1 MDFSYRIKSLARVY
15 QITLVSNRPL
25 TEPELQVQGADYVVL
40 PGGVGRMAWLR
51 YLWHCARLIR
61 TRSPEVA
68 VLLHSTVAPVA
79 LLCGNIATVTYW
91 NEHPSHFSPAPAGR
105 LSLKN
110 WMRHVLRWL
119 LFEGARR
126 SSIVMPIGEAHR
138 EDLLQHGCLAERI
151 SLLYMGVDPTF
162 YQVALPP
169 PVALFQFQFESAT
182 RRRQA
187 SDEDS
192 TSSTARSERGSQRS
206 STEKMELELN
216 APLRLLYIGSVSPAR
231 GRDIMLEAIAQANA
245 ETAIATIT
253 LVGACE
259 VQQRYCRDYAQRLG
273 IADAVTV
280 VGRVSGYRIPD
291 FLRAADAGLCLWED
305 QPWWRFNPPT
315 KLFEYLVA
323 GLPVLASNIGTH
335 TQYITDQSNGLIF
348 EYDSSSLAAAIRQ
361 LWQRRAE
368 IPAFKQR
375 AADSGEQY
383 LWPGIEPAF
392 LHAVQRAQR

>member
-25 TEPELQVQGADYVVL
+25 TEPELQVQGAGYVVL
-40 PGGVGRMAWLR
+40 PGGEGRMAWLR

-61 TRSPEVA
+61 ARSPEVA

-79 LLCGNIATVTYW
+79 LLCGNVVTVTYW

-105 LSLKN
+105 FPLKK
-110 WMRHVLRWL
+110 WIRRGLRWL

-138 EDLLQHGCLAERI
+138 ADLLQQGCPAERI
-151 SLLYMGVDPTF
+151 ALLYMGVDPIF
-162 YQVALPP
+162 HRVALTP
-169 PVALFQFQFESAT
+169 PVP
-182 RRRQA
+182 
-187 SDEDS
+187 
-192 TSSTARSERGSQRS
+192 
-206 STEKMELELN
+206 MN
-216 APLRLLYIGSVSPAR
+216 MPLRLLYIGSVSPAR
-231 GRDIMLEAIAQANA
+231 GRDVMLEAIAQANT
-245 ETAIATIT
+245 ETTIATLT
-253 LVGACE
+253 LVGACP
-259 VQQRYCRDYAQRLG
+259 VQQRYCSDYAERLG

-280 VGRVSGYRIPD
+280 VGRVSGYQIPD
-291 FLRAADAGLCLWED
+291 FMRTADAGLCLWED

-315 KLFEYLVA
+315 KLFEYLAA

-335 TQYITDQSNGLIF
+335 TQYITDQGNGLIF
-348 EYDSSSLAAAIRQ
+348 EYDSSSLAATIKQ

-375 AADSGEQY
+375 AAASGEQY

-392 LHAVQRAQR
+392 LRTVQRAHK